1 MYPACGQPQ
10 WSELLCCLK
19 CKTAMNLGCGHLMC
33 LRCTK
38 AKNVMC
44 PLDKSLVSSS
54 AKFHYIN
61 GPVLAIISGQK
72 RNEFDW
78 LNDTLKS
85 FNGKKGYNNLIE
97 IESILYSLAE
107 YLYKVNSEKGA
118 TVSSNRISRTIQ
130 RKLLLLLCAN
140 LLKEDGREQIMQTIR
155 SMSERIISELVLHI
169 QSNSNLSSSLWSAV
183 RSRGCQFLGP
193 GLQEDVLKLVRHALL
208 NGESIARKTLVL
220 FVVDTLI
227 HDYPT
232 ISKTCVGHVVQLLY
246 RASCFNVIKRDGQSS
261 LMNLKEQF
269 RDYDA
274 LRAEHDAQIVQI
286 AMEAGL
292 RISPDQWSS
301 LLYESICDRLSQNS
315 LPHAVE
321 ELRKLVNQQPKERDL
336 FDIINI
342 FGHFD
347 GLSAFRNLGR
357 ERRLELASNE
367 NRQYN
372 GDIQRSLQPFLNY
385 RPPRLWSPA
394 ASIEVDCRPQPPPMP
409 LMAQP
414 PSLANYLVESAF
426 TMPMGSPP
434 NFISPPLAPPLNL
447 SPNSLFPI
455 GAMRCG
461 EGNCLV
467 GSPQRDSIE
476 NLPATFLPVLPV
488 SQRIDSSD
496 PLPVS
501 NTPFILNQSS
511 SPTLYNGS
519 GPSIIVFGGNSNGEY
534 NKLDNNSSTQTFS
547 NQTITNNG
555 TNGGVLF
562 SSSPPTYHLGSNNL
576 VQVPPSQFSI
586 PIQQPQ
592 SLILYGST
600 PPNPFAFG
608 SPPALF
614 PHWVMQMET
623 TSGNITG
630 LFSFNNNN
638 STSGGI
644 TSAHC
649 QQLDEPFELEEG
661 GSRKS
666 SDEKFRRRYPSRPI
680 SNALDEDENN
690 AECHV
695 AFTVATSVLSLS
707 YPSSTTFSPSNSQ
720 LNSTQQQKLQTQQQP
735 TLSNFLQ
742 TISKNKIPGNINE
755 NGRGGEEGSLYE
767 PFSSDEDL

>member
-19 CKTAMNLGCGHLMC
+19 CKTIFSNDVLPVNLGCGHLMC

-38 AKNVMC
+38 TKNIVC
-44 PLDKSLVSSS
+44 PLDKSLVASS

-61 GPVLAIISGQK
+61 GPILSIISGLK
-72 RNEFDW
+72 RNDFDW

-85 FNGKKGYNNLIE
+85 FNGKKGFTNLNEIE
-97 IESILYSLAE
+97 IILYSLAE

-130 RKLLLLLCAN
+130 RKLLSLLCAN
-140 LLKEDGREQIMQTIR
+140 LLKEEGREQIIQTIR

-169 QSNSNLSSSLWSAV
+169 QNNSNLSSSLWSAV

-208 NGESIARKTLVL
+208 NGEKIARKTLVL

-227 HDYPT
+227 HEYPT

-261 LMNLKEQF
+261 LMNLKDQF

-315 LPHAVE
+315 LTHAVD
-321 ELRKLVNQQPKERDL
+321 ELRKLVSQQPKEKDL

-347 GLSAFRNLGR
+347 ELSALLDIKSPDFGNMEKSLGHLNSILLIYSKFVQSRNLGR
-357 ERRLELASNE
+357 ERRLELVSNE

-372 GDIQRSLQPFLNY
+372 GDNTDRPLQPFLNF

-394 ASIEVDCRPQPPPMP
+394 ASIEVDCRSQPPPMP
-409 LMAQP
+409 IMSQP

-426 TMPMGSPP
+426 AMPMGSPP

-447 SPNSLFPI
+447 SPNGLFPI

-488 SQRIDSSD
+488 PQRIDSSE

-519 GPSIIVFGGNSNGEY
+519 GPSIIVFNGNSNPEY
-534 NKLDNNSSTQTFS
+534 TLDNNPSTQTYN
-547 NQTITNNG
+547 NQTVNNNG
-555 TNGGVLF
+555 TNGGGVLL

-576 VQVPPSQFSI
+576 VQVPPPAQFSI
-586 PIQQPQ
+586 PIQQPS

-600 PPNPFAFG
+600 PPNPSAFG
-608 SPPALF
+608 SPPLLF
-614 PHWVMQMET
+614 PHW
-623 TSGNITG
+623 
-630 LFSFNNNN
+630 FF
-638 STSGGI
+638 
-644 TSAHC
+644 C
-649 QQLDEPFELEEG
+649 
-661 GSRKS
+661 
-666 SDEKFRRRYPSRPI
+666 
-680 SNALDEDENN
+680 
-690 AECHV
+690 
-695 AFTVATSVLSLS
+695 
-707 YPSSTTFSPSNSQ
+707 
-720 LNSTQQQKLQTQQQP
+720 LNS
-735 TLSNFLQ
+735 
-742 TISKNKIPGNINE
+742 
-755 NGRGGEEGSLYE
+755 
-767 PFSSDEDL
+767 